1 MLLSSL
7 ESFVEIAKNK
17 SKLRKLK
24 IAVAAAE
31 DETTLFAL
39 KMLSDQ
45 GIAEP
50 ILVGDRDIIVSLA
63 DKLGYDIDRYEVIH
77 EKNKGEACKQAV
89 ALVKEGHADMLTR
102 GSIGT
107 PEYLRPILHRETGL
121 KKAKIVSQAAFI
133 QIATYHKVFAY
144 TDSGINISPDVNEK
158 AQMIQQ
164 CVDVFHS
171 LGVSKP
177 KVAVIAATEGV
188 KTAMPSTIDAAILTQ
203 MNRRDSIKGCL
214 VDGPLSIDLAFSSES
229 VKHKGITTEVG
240 GDVDLILLPDI
251 NSANVF
257 YKTTTFLGGAK
268 AASFIIGTIAPVD
281 FPSRSDSVETKYYAI
296 ACALAQCNV

>member
-17 SKLRKLK
+17 SKLKSLK

-31 DETTLFAL
+31 DETTIAAL
-39 KMLSDQ
+39 KMVSEQ

-50 ILVGDRDIIVSLA
+50 ILVGDREMIVSLA
-63 DKLGYDIDRYEVIH
+63 EKLGFDIYRYEIIH
-77 EKNKGEACKQAV
+77 EKNKGEACKRAV
-89 ALVKEGHADMLTR
+89 ALVKEGHADILTR
-102 GSIGT
+102 GAIGT

-121 KKAKIVSQAAFI
+121 KKAKIVSQAAFV
-133 QIATYHKVFAY
+133 QMATYHKVFVY

-203 MNRRDSIKGCL
+203 MNRRDSIKGCI
-214 VDGPLSIDLAFSSES
+214 VDGPLSIDLAFSADS
-229 VKHKGITTEVG
+229 VRHKGITTDVG

-281 FPSRSDSVETKYYAI
+281 FPSRSDSVETKYYAM